1 MTLVKYTWW
10 VGLVALL
17 LLSCES
23 REQREERL
31 AKTYCSSCHLFPKPG
46 LLDKATWQ
54 AKVLPQMAFRM
65 GIDASLLWEIPQ
77 ADMPFVMA
85 SLPDRPMVSKEEWE
99 SIQNYFL
106 RLAPDSLS
114 IPSWSAQPLHQ
125 FEPVRV
131 TLPQNRFPMLSLL
144 HVDSASKTFFT
155 SSRHNWLHQYNYQFQ
170 AVDSVPLRSPAS
182 AVLHA
187 ATQPVRI
194 LQMGIMD
201 PNDQPKGSLVIR
213 SGAGLQVQ
221 IDSLKRPV
229 DVQETDLNRDGREDL
244 IICAFGNY
252 TGNLLAFENL
262 GNGHYQQHVLST
274 LPGARKT
281 EVRDFNNDG
290 LPDVLAMITQGDEQ
304 ITLFLNA
311 GNFRFKQQ
319 TLLRFPAVYGSSYFE
334 TTDFNHDGHFDI
346 LYTNGDNADYSIALK
361 PYHGVRIFLNDGRN
375 QFKESWFFA
384 MYGCSWA
391 VARDFDRDGDVD
403 VAAISFFPDFE
414 NTPENSFVYLE
425 NQNGTMLPFTT
436 PLAAQ
441 GRWLLMETL
450 DWDNDGFTDLMLGAL
465 NFNNGVPPPLVE
477 KWKADP
483 VSILLLKNKAK
494 TILP

>member
-1 MTLVKYTWW
+1 MTLIKHHGW
-10 VGLVALL
+10 VGLAALL

-23 REQREERL
+23 TEQREERL
-31 AKTYCSSCHLFPKPG
+31 AKTYCSSCHLFPEPA

-65 GIDASLLWEIPQ
+65 GVDATLLWEIPQ
-77 ADMPFVMA
+77 TDMPFVMA
-85 SLPDRPMVSKEEWE
+85 SLPDKPMVSKEEWE
-99 SIQNYFL
+99 RIQNYFL

-114 IPSWSAQPLHQ
+114 IPSSATQPLHQ

-131 TLPQNRFPMLSLL
+131 TLPHNRFPMLSMLRA
-144 HVDSASKTFFT
+144 DSSTKTFFT
-155 SSRHNWLHQYNYQFQ
+155 SNRHSWLHRFNYQFQ
-170 AVDSVPLRSPAS
+170 AVDSVPLGSPAS
-182 AVLHA
+182 SILLS

-201 PNDQPKGSLVIR
+201 PNDQPKGSLVIKNA
-213 SGAGLQVQ
+213 AGMQLQ

-229 DVQETDLNRDGREDL
+229 DVQEADLNRDNLPDL
-244 IICAFGNY
+244 IISAFGNY
-252 TGNLLAFENL
+252 TGNLLAFENQ
-262 GNGHYQQHVLST
+262 GNGRYKQHILTT

-304 ITLFLNA
+304 ITLFINA

-334 TTDFNHDGHFDI
+334 STDFNHDGYFDL
-346 LYTNGDNADYSIALK
+346 LYTNGDNADYSITLK
-361 PYHGVRIFLNDGRN
+361 PYHGVRLFLNDGKN
-375 QFKESWFFA
+375 QFKESWFFP
-384 MYGCSWA
+384 MPGSSWA
-391 VARDFDRDGDVD
+391 VARDFDKDGDVD

-414 NTPENSFVYLE
+414 NSPENSFVYLE
-425 NQNGTMLPFTT
+425 NQNGSMQPFTT

-450 DWDNDGFTDLMLGAL
+450 DCDGDGYTDVMLGAL
-465 NFNNGVPPPLVE
+465 NFNNGVPEQLVD
-477 KWKADP
+477 KWEADP
-483 VSILLLKNKAK
+483 VCVLLLKNKPKA
-494 TILP
+494 TLP